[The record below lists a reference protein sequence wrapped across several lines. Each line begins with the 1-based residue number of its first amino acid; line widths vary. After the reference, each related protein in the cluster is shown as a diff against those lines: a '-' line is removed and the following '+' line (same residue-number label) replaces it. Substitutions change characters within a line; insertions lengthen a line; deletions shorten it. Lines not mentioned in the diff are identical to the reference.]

1 LKSECD
7 KALADTLPAFESA
20 KAAGDCIEKKHIG
33 EMKALGFPP
42 EAVKTAIKAVLILL
56 NEKL

>member
-1 LKSECD
+1 LKSEYD

-20 KAAGDCIEKKHIG
+20 KAAVDCIEKKHIG